1 LSSAPF
7 LPRRRRLLAGAALA
21 GLAGACE
28 RHPPAADVERVLA
41 GLQGRFVGADA
52 TRGHRLRE
60 APRWQDADAA
70 ESVGV
75 LIVGGGVAGL
85 AALRAL
91 ARAGIDDVKL
101 IELEDVAG
109 GNARAGRLGG
119 IDCPLGAHYLPLP
132 DERNE
137 ALLDFLGELDLW
149 HWQGGKRTWRE
160 RDLCH
165 SPQERLFFEGSWTEG
180 LLPPL
185 DAAPGLRE
193 ALRQMARLVAEAGR
207 AAAWRIPTRLAPWSP
222 ALAAL
227 DASTF
232 DAWLD
237 TQQVRHPLLR
247 AHLDYCCRD
256 DYGAS
261 SAQVS
266 AWAGLHYFAARHGF
280 TSGEE
285 LTSATDTDPV
295 LTWPEGNAWLSQ
307 RLAAPRGARIETGT
321 VALALRETRAG
332 IEALVR
338 SAASDRLRRIR
349 ARQVILAVPLFVADR
364 LVEQPPAA
372 LRSAV
377 GAMQW
382 APWLV
387 SNLLLDAPLADGPGA
402 APAWDNVIA
411 ASPALGYV
419 DATHQAL
426 DPRRGVTVL
435 THYWALGGRS
445 AAELAAGRARLLG
458 ADWRDWARDV
468 LLDLARA
475 QPDVVG
481 KVRGIELARY
491 GHAMSVPGVGVRG
504 SAALAAL
511 SAPAPSG
518 QRVHFAHADL
528 SAYSVFEEA
537 FFHGERAAAD
547 VARLLEPG
555 TVHLPAILDGSAPIP
570 VHVAP

>member
-1 LSSAPF
+1 
-7 LPRRRRLLAGAALA
+7 
-21 GLAGACE
+21 
-28 RHPPAADVERVLA
+28 
-41 GLQGRFVGADA
+41 
-52 TRGHRLRE
+52 
-60 APRWQDADAA
+60 
-70 ESVGV
+70 
-75 LIVGGGVAGL
+75 
-85 AALRAL
+85 
-91 ARAGIDDVKL
+91 
-101 IELEDVAG
+101 
-109 GNARAGRLGG
+109 
-119 IDCPLGAHYLPLP
+119 
-132 DERNE
+132 
-137 ALLDFLGELDLW
+137 
-149 HWQGGKRTWRE
+149 
-160 RDLCH
+160 LCH
-165 SPQERLFFEGSWTEG
+165 SPQERLFIEGRWTEG
-180 LLPPL
+180 LLPAL

-193 ALRQMARLVAEAGR
+193 ALRKMARLVDEASG

-227 DASTF
+227 DGVSF
-232 DAWLD
+232 DAWLEA
-237 TQQVRHPLLR
+237 QQVRHPVLR
-247 AHLDYCCRD
+247 AYLDYCCRD

-266 AWAGLHYFAARHGF
+266 AWAGVHYFAARHGF
-280 TSGEE
+280 SPGEG
-285 LTSATDTDPV
+285 TDAAADTDPV
-295 LTWPEGNAWLSQ
+295 LTWPEGNAWLAR
-307 RLAAPRGARIETGT
+307 RLAEPRRARIETGT
-321 VALALRETRAG
+321 VALAVRETAACV
-332 IEALVR
+332 EVLAW
-338 SAASDRLRRIR
+338 SASTDRLRRIR
-349 ARQVILAVPLFVADR
+349 AHQVVLAVPLFVAGR
-364 LVEQPPAA
+364 VVEQPPAA
-372 LRSAV
+372 LREAV

-426 DPRRGVTVL
+426 DPRRGTTVL

-458 ADWRDWARDV
+458 ADWRDWAREV

-491 GHAMSVPGVGVRG
+491 GHAMSVPVVGVRG

-511 SAPAPSG
+511 SAPARSG

-528 SAYSVFEEA
+528 SGYSVFEEA

-547 VARLLEPG
+547 AARRLESGNVP
-555 TVHLPAILDGSAPIP
+555 
-570 VHVAP
+570 

>member
-1 LSSAPF
+1 
-7 LPRRRRLLAGAALA
+7 
-21 GLAGACE
+21 
-28 RHPPAADVERVLA
+28 
-41 GLQGRFVGADA
+41 
-52 TRGHRLRE
+52 
-60 APRWQDADAA
+60 
-70 ESVGV
+70 
-75 LIVGGGVAGL
+75 
-85 AALRAL
+85 
-91 ARAGIDDVKL
+91 
-101 IELEDVAG
+101 
-109 GNARAGRLGG
+109 
-119 IDCPLGAHYLPLP
+119 
-132 DERNE
+132 
-137 ALLDFLGELDLW
+137 
-149 HWQGGKRTWRE
+149 
-160 RDLCH
+160 
-165 SPQERLFFEGSWTEG
+165 
-180 LLPPL
+180 
-185 DAAPGLRE
+185 
-193 ALRQMARLVAEAGR
+193 MARVVAEAGR

-237 TQQVRHPLLR
+237 MQQVRHPLLR
-247 AHLDYCCRD
+247 GYLDYCCRD

-285 LTSATDTDPV
+285 WTSAGTDTDPV

-307 RLAAPRGARIETGT
+307 RLAAPRRARVETGT

-332 IEALVR
+332 IEVLVW
-338 SAASDRLRRIR
+338 SAAADRLRRIR

-364 LVEQPPAA
+364 LVERPPAA
-372 LRSAV
+372 LRPAV

-445 AAELAAGRARLLG
+445 AAELAAGRARLLAG
-458 ADWRDWARDV
+458 DWRDWAREV
-468 LLDLARA
+468 LLDLASA

-491 GHAMSVPGVGVRG
+491 GHAMSV
-504 SAALAAL
+504 
-511 SAPAPSG
+511 
-518 QRVHFAHADL
+518 
-528 SAYSVFEEA
+528 
-537 FFHGERAAAD
+537 
-547 VARLLEPG
+547 
-555 TVHLPAILDGSAPIP
+555 
-570 VHVAP
+570 